1 MTPASGWRRR
11 APGLVLAI
19 VACAAEPAGP
29 RAVPVTPA
37 VMPGPA
43 PLHRAEDAA
52 ARNGECVGCHDD
64 IAAEWQDSL
73 HRAAY
78 TSRDFQSALRSEPL
92 PFCRGCHAP
101 EADPRR
107 PEPELAALGV
117 GCVSCHLPVG
127 DAVLSARAVDA
138 PNEAAHPVL
147 RAAAFATADA
157 CANCHQFTFP
167 DRRPVPEYMQT
178 TVHEHRA
185 STQRDRSCADCHMPR
200 VTGADGQVH
209 RSHAFTGSRDPDG
222 MREAFTVRASRPA
235 ADRVLLTLDLREE
248 NIGHAFPTGDLLR
261 RLTLAV
267 AVERGATAPQR
278 RFLARHWTRER
289 PGLRSLEHDDRLG
302 VGEDPR
308 VVEFRLDPADAGRVV
323 SWRVRFE
330 RVQAFVGP
338 GEDGA
343 RVVGGLDL
351 FAGTLPAFP
360 P

>member
-1 MTPASGWRRR
+1 MA
-11 APGLVLAI
+11 LVLAL
-19 VACAAEPAGP
+19 VACAAEPAAP
-29 RAVPVTPA
+29 RTVAVTPA

-43 PLHRAEDAA
+43 PLHRVGDAV
-52 ARNGECVGCHDD
+52 ARNGECVACHDD
-64 IAAEWQDSL
+64 IAAEWRDSL

-117 GCVSCHLPVG
+117 GCVSCHLPAG

-138 PNEAAHPVL
+138 ADEAAHPVL

-178 TVHEHRA
+178 TVSEHWA
-185 STQRDRSCADCHMPR
+185 SPQRDRSCADCHMPR
-200 VTGADGQVH
+200 VTGADGRVH

-222 MREAFTVRASRPA
+222 MRAAFTVRASRPA
-235 ADRVLLTLDLREE
+235 ADRVRLTLDLREE

-267 AVERGATAPQR
+267 AVEGGATAPQR
-278 RFLARHWTRER
+278 RFLARHWTRGR
-289 PGLRSLEHDDRLG
+289 AGLRRLDHDDRLG

-308 VVEFRLDPADAGRVV
+308 VVEFELDPADAGRVV
-323 SWRVRFE
+323 DWRVRFE

-351 FAGTLPAFP
+351 YAGSLPAFAP
-360 P
+360 

>member
-1 MTPASGWRRR
+1 MA
-11 APGLVLAI
+11 LVLVL
-19 VACAAEPAGP
+19 VACAAEPAAP
-29 RAVPVTPA
+29 RVVAVTPA

-43 PLHRAEDAA
+43 PLHRVEDAA
-52 ARNGECVGCHDD
+52 ARNGECVACHDD
-64 IAAEWQDSL
+64 IAAEWRASL

-117 GCVSCHLPVG
+117 GCVSCHLPAG

-138 PNEAAHPVL
+138 ADEAAHPVL

-200 VTGADGQVH
+200 VTGADGRVH

-222 MREAFTVRASRPA
+222 MRAAFTVRASRPA
-235 ADRVLLTLDLREE
+235 ADRVRLTLDLREE
-248 NIGHAFPTGDLLR
+248 SIGHAFPTGDLFR
-261 RLTLAV
+261 RLVVVAEVPGDDGRPITTATRYLTRHFTLSRREV
-267 AVERGATAPQR
+267 A
-278 RFLARHWTRER
+278 
-289 PGLRSLEHDDRLG
+289 DDRVGAPDLAGGDQLIPFDLG
-302 VGEDPR
+302 P
-308 VVEFRLDPADAGRVV
+308 PAIGREIR
-323 SWRVRFE
+323 WRVAYE
-330 RVQAFVGP
+330 RVAFPRASNDDAEV
-338 GEDGA
+338 EA
-343 RVVGGLDL
+343 SIIV
-351 FAGTLPAFP
+351 ATGTLGP
-360 P
+360 